1 MTPARAWLAAMACAI
16 AATSAAGAQKEQALD
31 IPRRPRLER
40 GADTNNASA
49 YYYQGMT
56 WLRKTPTEA
65 AAAFYWAS
73 RLDPSWAEPL
83 YARRIAF
90 HMSDLERFRKY
101 LAGAR
106 YVIES
111 REVRHADSLLL
122 RAMVR
127 NPYVYRQLDKILIE
141 ELIRDEDGMP
151 GLFVSTD
158 PQFDGWLA
166 YASGKFD
173 RAIESYGRALK
184 KKPDAHDLHE
194 SRAQAFYMATR
205 FDSAVAEMG
214 RAIDGLRKRDEKR
227 VTYLYESSAMYEYM
241 AGLALL
247 HAEKLD
253 EARGAFGRALA
264 EDLAFY
270 MAHAKLGALALALG
284 DSASAATEYGLAVDL
299 SPGDAALRYEYAML
313 LGNRGQYDE
322 ALTHLR
328 KATESEPY
336 FARPYLALATIY
348 DVSGFSEQAVASYT
362 EYLARAPNDP
372 ATMARIRQRVSELA
386 ARPAAPPP

>member
-1 MTPARAWLAAMACAI
+1 MRPARAWLAAMVCAI
-16 AATSAAGAQKEQALD
+16 AATSAASAQKEKALE
-31 IPRRPRLER
+31 IPKRPRLER

-56 WLRKTPTEA
+56 WLRKTPAEA

-106 YVIES
+106 YVIDS

-122 RAMVR
+122 KAMLR
-127 NPYVYRQLDKILIE
+127 NPYVYRQLDRILIE
-141 ELIRDEDGMP
+141 ELLRDENGTP
-151 GLFVSTD
+151 GLFVTTD
-158 PQFDGWLA
+158 PEFEGWLA

-173 RAIESYGRALK
+173 RAIESYGRALR

-194 SRAQAFYMATR
+194 SRAQAFYMVTQ

-214 RAIDGLRKRDEKR
+214 KAIDGLRKEDEKR
-227 VTYLYESSAMYEYM
+227 VTYLYESSAMYEYT
-241 AGLALL
+241 AGMALL

-253 EARGAFGRALA
+253 AARGAFGRALA
-264 EDLAFY
+264 EDLSFY

-299 SPGDAALRYEYAML
+299 SPDDAALRYEYALL

-322 ALTHLR
+322 ALTHLK

-336 FARPYLALATIY
+336 FAPPYLALATVY
-348 DVSGFSEQAVASYT
+348 DDGGFSEQAVASYT
-362 EYLARAPNDP
+362 AYLARAPSNP
-372 ATMARIRQRVSELA
+372 AMMVRIRKRVSELA
-386 ARPAAPPP
+386 PASAPPP